1 MSGTPSLLRYVQNS
15 SSDLHMAMA
24 DEEMIFKDTLNNAN
38 VMFSLF
44 PTSGF
49 NGSPLTIYGDGCAIS
64 VGGDINCTQVCS
76 DPSLLF
82 KTWQSQYSCLA
93 LAALSIG
100 TTASFNISSSYIK
113 ATSRTASMVGV
124 PDITGFDGARVLN
137 LTWNCIRASCTV
149 DDTFGDCH
157 AENVVGYQAPSTEM
171 GILTSLTTDIAELC
185 ATVPKNQLNTD
196 IGGPGAIAAIYM
208 FVISRL
214 FTTSA
219 TIKWFRDT
227 LSITNGT
234 LSPRVTHFLSK
245 VEESRIADATT
256 NLLVEFQEA
265 QVFFVLAIQIALLIA
280 TLRGAEFIDASSIS
294 SYLVDQQW
302 IRQSAQ
308 FVLLPIVLNQL
319 SLRRMCRSSVYSL
332 LLCAV
337 VLIMGAAVIYKTAL
351 SYQQDKLWGMFS
363 SKFSVQECGYNT
375 SLRAYCS
382 GSSGFYLLPGPSVM
396 PWIFVLYGVLVLEK
410 VAIAVSGLKRYK
422 LWYESPAVSKI
433 MDTTRLGAAVV
444 LPVFYFASEI
454 ALLVFIGKACYLIS
468 HMVTPGEDWNIGQLV
483 AALIWAPVVAKYLYQ
498 ILCGISKSLENRI
511 PEKYAVV
518 KRRSDQKTDEVDKS
532 GPHDSQIQ
540 TKSTETSYTR
550 LDANEPGEP
559 SC

>member
-1 MSGTPSLLRYVQNS
+1 ML
-15 SSDLHMAMA
+15 
-24 DEEMIFKDTLNNAN
+24 
-38 VMFSLF
+38 
-44 PTSGF
+44 
-49 NGSPLTIYGDGCAIS
+49 
-64 VGGDINCTQVCS
+64 
-76 DPSLLF
+76 
-82 KTWQSQYSCLA
+82 
-93 LAALSIG
+93 
-100 TTASFNISSSYIK
+100 
-113 ATSRTASMVGV
+113 
-124 PDITGFDGARVLN
+124 
-137 LTWNCIRASCTV
+137 
-149 DDTFGDCH
+149 
-157 AENVVGYQAPSTEM
+157 QA
-171 GILTSLTTDIAELC
+171 
-185 ATVPKNQLNTD
+185 V
-196 IGGPGAIAAIYM
+196 AAIYM

-219 TIKWFRDT
+219 TIKWFRDK
-227 LSITNGT
+227 LSIANGT
-234 LSPRVTHFLSK
+234 LSPRITDFLSK
-245 VEESRIADATT
+245 VEESRLADATT

-294 SYLVDQQW
+294 SYLVNQQW
-302 IRQSAQ
+302 IRQSAH

-382 GSSGFYLLPGPSVM
+382 GSSSFYLLPGPSVM

-410 VAIAVSGLKRYK
+410 VAIAVSGSKQYK
-422 LWYESPAVSKI
+422 VWHESPAVFKI

-498 ILCGISKSLENRI
+498 ILCMFFLPRNPHIFKVLKACRDFANVLIRW
-511 PEKYAVV
+511 
-518 KRRSDQKTDEVDKS
+518 DQ
-532 GPHDSQIQ
+532 QII
-540 TKSTETSYTR
+540 
-550 LDANEPGEP
+550 GE
-559 SC
+559 